1 MAKRKITVTIKRDE
15 LERKI
20 KSGEIVPPKPIPLT
34 DQHKQSTK

>member
-15 LERKI
+15 IERKI
-20 KSGEIVPPKPIPLT
+20 KSGEIAPPKPIPLI

>member
-1 MAKRKITVTIKRDE
+1 MAKRKITVTVKRDE
-15 LERKI
+15 IERKI